1 MRAMRKHF
9 LLRGTL
15 GLALAML
22 AASGTAL
29 ADTREVAGETLVL
42 TDARTADTV
51 ISTDPSLSGH
61 IRVSLDGN
69 VSCLSVS
76 GGETA
81 IVSTSGCPEDGGT
94 LRIDVPPSMPLT
106 LTGNGEGT
114 IRVSD
119 TDAPVI
125 VSMNGSGNVTG
136 GRVGHLVLSVHG
148 ASDVSFGAVQGG
160 GAVLDMTGS
169 GEVRL
174 GSVAGAL
181 VLKHHGSGDLAV
193 GHVSVSVLEVE
204 STGSGDM
211 LIGAGNVGTL
221 SVHMQGDGDLAVAAP
236 VHDADISAYGGG
248 DVKLGVVT
256 GTMHR
261 SSGDGSDVIV
271 GGPAVVNTV
280 IGKVAHAIGTGN
292 DHTVTRS
299 GPGSGHFLTIL
310 AVGVMAFIVWR
321 MKRRG
326 AFRASPPPPSVMH
339 PGVAAVTDTLR
350 RVEERLGRVEGYVTS
365 REFDLQQKFRKL

>member
-1 MRAMRKHF
+1 MRAMGKHF
-9 LLRGTL
+9 LLHGVL
-15 GLALAML
+15 GLVLAML
-22 AASGTAL
+22 VGSGAAL

-42 TDARTADTV
+42 NDARGADTV

-69 VSCLSVS
+69 LSCLSVS

-81 IVSTSGCPEDGGT
+81 VVSTSGCSEDSGT

-106 LTGNGEGT
+106 VTGNGDGN
-114 IRVSD
+114 IRIAD
-119 TDAPVI
+119 TDAPLI
-125 VSMNGSGNVTG
+125 VSMNGNGNVTG

-148 ASDVSFGAVQGG
+148 SSEVSFGAVQGG
-160 GAVLDMTGS
+160 GAVLEMTGS
-169 GEVRL
+169 GDVRL
-174 GSVAGAL
+174 ASVAGAL

-193 GHVSVSVLEVE
+193 GHIEGAVLEVE

-211 LIGAGNVGTL
+211 LIGAGDVGTL
-221 SVHMQGDGDLAVAAP
+221 SVRMQGDGDLAVAAK

-248 DVKLGVVT
+248 DVKLGKVT

-280 IGKVAHAIGTGN
+280 IGKVARAIGTGN
-292 DHTVTRS
+292 DHAVTHS
-299 GPGSGHFLTIL
+299 GWGAGHFLTIL
-310 AVGVMAFIVWR
+310 ALGVMAFIVWR

-326 AFRASPPPPSVMH
+326 AFRASPPPPSVVH